1 MEREIVSKT
10 YIPVYVLD
18 KEEVGF
24 PWYQLFATVDCYGHV
39 EAKWVY
45 DPGAGMEYHSETLSP
60 LLEQDSHDGV
70 CMRRPLVIDTFIE
83 DPDELRALAENLT
96 F

>member
-1 MEREIVSKT
+1 MEDLERF
-10 YIPVYVLD
+10 YIPVYILD
-18 KEEVGF
+18 KEETGV

-39 EAKWVY
+39 EVKWVY

-60 LLEQDSHDGV
+60 LLEQDSHDGLCV
-70 CMRRPLVIDTFIE
+70 RKPLVIDTFTE
-83 DPDELRALAENLT
+83 DPDELRALAEKLT